1 MQGQDTD
8 KPAGDEFAKSLKRL
22 EEESNELKKK
32 IERERRAHE
41 MPIDAKLGD
50 PKWEEKAA
58 DGRFDLPEND
68 DD

>member
-1 MQGQDTD
+1 MQRQDTD
-8 KPAGDEFAKSLKRL
+8 KPAGDEFEKSLRRL
-22 EEESNELKKK
+22 EEESSELKKK